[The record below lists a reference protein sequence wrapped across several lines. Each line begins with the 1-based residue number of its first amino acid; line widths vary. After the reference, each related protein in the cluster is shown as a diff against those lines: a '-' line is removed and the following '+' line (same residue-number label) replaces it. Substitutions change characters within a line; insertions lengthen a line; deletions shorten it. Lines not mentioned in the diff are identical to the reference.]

1 MNRFIFLCI
10 LLFCNLV
17 SSQQTVKL
25 SREQAE
31 SIFLENN
38 IDLIC
43 EKLNIETQKAEVI
56 QAKLWPNPT
65 FSISEINLWK
75 TTRVEN
81 SPPFWGNFG
90 RDRQIAFELEQL
102 IETAGKRKKLI
113 ALEQIGVSKA
123 EQEFEGLLRELKL
136 ELRNLL
142 TELQYLQLSKK
153 IYQNLL
159 DNVLQLTNSYQN
171 QLNQGIIS
179 KAEYMRLKAQELEIE
194 KDILDLNLQS
204 NEIQKELKLLLNIS
218 SSLSIEISD
227 NGFIK
232 ETVDYNAFFIEDILQ
247 TAKDNRHDYKLA
259 LLEQEYSNKLLDY
272 QKAQRIPDVNLLVNY
287 DRNGNTMLDFVGV
300 GLSFDLP
307 IFNRNQG
314 GVKKAKIG
322 ITTAELQKEK
332 TLKSIENQ
340 VLFSYESLK
349 ESIGFLNKVQAN
361 YPQDLDLLLANYTK
375 NFLHKNVSMLEYLD
389 FMDAYINNK
398 KIILE
403 TQKQINHKVEQLNY
417 SLGKDL

>member
-123 EQEFEGLLRELKL
+123 EQEFEGILRELKL

>member
-179 KAEYMRLKAQELEIE
+179 KAEYMRLKAQELEIK

>member
-17 SSQQTVKL
+17 NSQQTVKL

-179 KAEYMRLKAQELEIE
+179 KAEYMRLKAQELEIK